1 MFAPFLAP
9 HDPNFQ
15 FRGEGLT
22 RRGSARPVRQIPGLG
37 TDKFGRDE
45 LSRLLFG
52 ARTSLTVGIVANAL
66 AIFIGVIVGTVAA
79 YSRGR
84 RLHLSVRGHGTHVP
98 IPLETILMRTTD
110 IVLAFPALLVAIAL
124 VAIVGPSLNLVIV
137 VIAAILWTA
146 TARIVYSTSLVVL
159 ASDFVVA
166 ATAIGVSD
174 RRMIVRHLLPH
185 LVPLIIV
192 YATLG
197 IAAAI
202 LFEATLS
209 FLGVGVPAPAASW
222 GGMIIEHVGYYRT
235 DPRVVALPG
244 LAIMASS
251 SLRSISSAMPLPTL
265 WTLVTGAEMR
275 GRRPPTEE
283 GRLLVGIDP
292 RSQTI
297 RRARRC
303 HHAGRRRLRDA
314 ELTGAIGPVVAERV
328 ERTRRHRGRRRARH
342 VDRGKHP
349 RRASRRVAPF
359 RSGRTVRSSSSTPP
373 RATTSRR
380 GRPNG

>member
-1 MFAPFLAP
+1 MTTTPVPATVTHRRESSRAWGYLRTNPSFWIGAIGVTLIIAAAVFAPFLAP

-22 RRGSARPVRQIPGLG
+22 SGGDPLGPSSKFPLG
-37 TDKFGRDE
+37 TDKLGRDE

-52 ARTSLTVGIVANAL
+52 ARTSLTVGIVANSL
-66 AIFIGVIVGTVAA
+66 AIFIGVVVGTVAA

-84 RLHLSVRGHGTHVP
+84 RMRLSARGHGVSVP
-98 IPLETILMRTTD
+98 VPLETILMRLTD
-110 IVLAFPALLVAIAL
+110 VVLAFPALLVAIAL
-124 VAIVGPSLNLVIV
+124 VAIVGPSLGLVIV

-146 TARIVYSTSLVVL
+146 TARIMYSTSLVVL
-159 ASDFVVA
+159 SSDFVVA

-174 RRMIVRHLLPH
+174 RKMIVRHLLPH

-209 FLGVGVPAPAASW
+209 FLGVGVPPPSPSW

-244 LAIMASS
+244 LAIMATI
-251 SLRSISSAMPLPTL
+251 LAFN
-265 WTLVTGAEMR
+265 
-275 GRRPPTEE
+275 
-283 GRLLVGIDP
+283 LLGDALADAFDP
-292 RSQTI
+292 RHW
-297 RRARRC
+297 R
-303 HHAGRRRLRDA
+303 
-314 ELTGAIGPVVAERV
+314 
-328 ERTRRHRGRRRARH
+328 
-342 VDRGKHP
+342 
-349 RRASRRVAPF
+349 
-359 RSGRTVRSSSSTPP
+359 
-373 RATTSRR
+373 
-380 GRPNG
+380 